1 MTFED
6 LFALRAAGADRWA
19 APGPPDTDEPRLF
32 GGLLLGHAI
41 VAVSE
46 ATKPC
51 HALHALFVGAGSKR
65 EPLDLAVTRTRD
77 GRSYA
82 TRHVELRQQD
92 RLLLVGF
99 SSHHGG
105 DDGPEHAIAMPDVP
119 PPETLED
126 QYLIRVRQCEARGI
140 PPKRHLVEELL
151 DIRPV
156 ELPLGT
162 RGVEGRRAIWFRPR
176 QPLSGDQTLH
186 KAVIAF
192 ASDVGLVHVGLL
204 AHIKLGDGARLQ
216 ATSLDH
222 SLWFHREAPANDW
235 MLHVQRSPIAAH
247 GRGLSHAAIFTRAGQ
262 MVASAAQEFLAR
274 RKRDPQTPTREG

>member
-6 LFALRAAGADRWA
+6 LFALTAAGADRWT
-19 APGPPDTDEPRLF
+19 APGPPQTDEPRLF

-41 VAVSE
+41 MAVSIE
-46 ATKPC
+46 TKPC

-82 TRHVELRQQD
+82 TRQVELRQ
-92 RLLLVGF
+92 RGRVLLVGF

-105 DDGPEHAIAMPDVP
+105 DAGPEHAIAMPDVP
-119 PPETLED
+119 APESLED
-126 QYLIRVRQCEARGI
+126 QRLVRVRHAEAAGA
-140 PPKRHLVEELL
+140 PAKRYTAEELL
-151 DIRPV
+151 DIRPI
-156 ELPLGT
+156 ELPLGQN
-162 RGVEGRRAIWFRPR
+162 RGVEGRRAIWFKSRE
-176 QPLSGDQTLH
+176 PLSGDLTLH
-186 KAVIAF
+186 KAAIAF

-204 AHIKLGDGARLQ
+204 AHVKLGDGAPLQ

-222 SLWFHREAPANDW
+222 SLWFHREAPADDW
-235 MLHVQRSPIAAH
+235 MLHVQRAPIAVH
-247 GRGLSHAAIFTRAGQ
+247 GRGLAHAAIFTRDGC

-274 RKRDPQTPTREG
+274 RKRALDPTT